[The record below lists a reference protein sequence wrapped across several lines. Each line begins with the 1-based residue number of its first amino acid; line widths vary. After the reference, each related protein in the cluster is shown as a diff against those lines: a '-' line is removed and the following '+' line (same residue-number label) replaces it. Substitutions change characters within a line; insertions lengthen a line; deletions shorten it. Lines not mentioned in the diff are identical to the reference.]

1 MLPPDAKAMN
11 RYFGWTLIGLLTVP
25 QLGRTAP
32 FTWSLTPGYPV
43 LPLGLDI
50 DSSNGLISSTLA
62 QQGVFDF
69 SIRLLDAAARY
80 SDRPYA
86 LSITP

>member
-11 RYFGWTLIGLLTVP
+11 RYFGWTLIGLLTLP

-32 FTWSLTPGYPV
+32 FTWSLTPGSPG

-50 DSSNGLISSTLA
+50 DSSNGLISGTPG

-69 SIRLLDAAARY
+69 SIRLLGLAARY
-80 SDRPYA
+80 FDRPYS